1 MAPNLPAPPAVHR
14 CISRLPRRAEPPW
27 LWLISRLVSLHRR
40 HGIQH
45 WPRREM
51 SKAARA
57 RGTKESRREVQCL
70 LEGQGE
76 RLGYPPPR
84 GMPRRCTEYSEGGA
98 NLPAWHVQSTVPSF
112 AGAADTPLAADVRCT
127 ALANLRSPLGRCPT
141 ATPSTRMA
149 ALQPEVGPSASCAPM
164 GPLQTL
170 LAMQPVVLPSAEAAL
185 AAQQALL
192 TAGSQHGGLQLT
204 PAGQLE
210 DRLPFCSAPTQIP
223 QECQR
228 VPAVGTS
235 SGPAAALDLEKL
247 HRWSFGEIFVEADFD
262 MLELTSS
269 MLSE

>member
-14 CISRLPRRAEPPW
+14 CISRPPRRAEPPW

-51 SKAARA
+51 AKAARA
-57 RGTKESRREVQCL
+57 RGTKESRREVQWL
-70 LEGQGE
+70 SEGQGE

-98 NLPAWHVQSTVPSF
+98 TLPARRVQSTVPSF

-164 GPLQTL
+164 GLLQTL

-192 TAGSQHGGLQLT
+192 TAGSQHGGLQLM

-262 MLELTSS
+262 MLELTSGL
-269 MLSE
+269 LSE